1 MGMITSSNF
10 KNSFVFCKSTE
21 DEFIKRKW
29 SEEFSILTPSQRNY
43 QQKAVET

>member
-1 MGMITSSNF
+1 MITSSNF

-21 DEFIKRKW
+21 DELLGGNDLRNFR
-29 SEEFSILTPSQRNY
+29 FLTPSQRNY